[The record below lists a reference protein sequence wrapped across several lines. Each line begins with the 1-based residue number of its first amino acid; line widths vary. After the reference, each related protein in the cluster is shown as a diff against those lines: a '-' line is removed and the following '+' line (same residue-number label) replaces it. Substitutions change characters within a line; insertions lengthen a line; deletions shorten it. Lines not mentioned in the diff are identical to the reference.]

1 MYMERVKVFIDNSNI
16 YKCLAELYSS
26 DKRWIKQYNPL
37 VLSEKLTGDRKLVG
51 VNFYCTNPPQVL
63 QKTNERI
70 YWSQMNY
77 YKRVEQL
84 EKVNV
89 FYGNLTMNEGKYFEK
104 NLDTQMSVDI
114 VKDTYLNSFD
124 TIIVASSDGDF
135 ESSVRLA
142 KDMGKRVEILFFEK
156 HFSSN
161 LKRVS
166 DINRRARISYFR
178 KI

>member
-1 MYMERVKVFIDNSNI
+1 MERVKVFIDNSNM

-26 DKRWIKQYNPL
+26 DRRWIKQYDPL
-37 VLSEKLTGDRKLVG
+37 FLSKVLTGERKLIG
-51 VNFYCTNPPQVL
+51 TNFYCTNPPQIL
-63 QKTNERI
+63 LKTKENI

-77 YKRVEQL
+77 YKRVEEL
-84 EKVNV
+84 EGVNI
-89 FYGNLTMNEGKYFEK
+89 FYGNLTENEGKYFEK
-104 NLDTQMSVDI
+104 NLDTQMAVDI
-114 VKDTYLNSFD
+114 VRETYLNIFD
-124 TIIVASSDGDF
+124 TIILVSSDGDF

-142 KDMGKRVEILFFEK
+142 KDMGKRVEVLFFEK